1 MLKTQLGFYTL
12 IHTLYYYYIKIK
24 KESKPMKT
32 SIQKNILLEKLLT
45 ASHFTS
51 NKLGLSEALRGVLIK
66 GGKKEIHIYSTNLS
80 SYYHTTLPCETE
92 EKLNMVIDTKRVIE
106 FISLLEEGELQF
118 EAVKNTLHLSQK
130 KTTGTFSFINQ
141 EDFPLPPTIKEKGQ
155 EIKSSFFL
163 SSIPLVLFS
172 SSKDESRPALNG
184 INFVDIDGEMGIVS
198 TDGFRLSLLKIKKE
212 ETIHPM
218 LIPSGFLNEVMKF
231 MKGEEKI
238 TFSFSPNE
246 KTVLFQVGK
255 DEFFSRLI
263 DGEFPPFERVIP
275 NEKKTTVQVDREE
288 LLNKIKLVSIFAR
301 EASNIVVCEFSKTGI
316 VLRPKS
322 EKERENL
329 TQLDAVVEGEDQ
341 TVAFNFRFVLD
352 FLNNAQ
358 EKKIEIELLRPDAP
372 AVFKIAGRKD
382 FIHIIMPVRIQE

>member
-1 MLKTQLGFYTL
+1 
-12 IHTLYYYYIKIK
+12 
-24 KESKPMKT
+24 MKT
-32 SIQKNILLEKLLT
+32 TIQKNVLLEKLLI

-66 GGKKEIHIYSTNLS
+66 GEDKGLHIYSTNLS
-80 SYYHTTLPCETE
+80 SYYHTVLPCEVD
-92 EKLNMVIDTKRVIE
+92 EKLSMVIDTKKVIE
-106 FISLLEEGELQF
+106 FISLLEEGEIKI
-118 EAVKNTLHLSQK
+118 ETIKNSLHLSQK

-141 EDFPLPPTIKEKGQ
+141 EDFPLPPEIKEAGQ

-212 ETIHPM
+212 ETIQPM
-218 LIPSGFLNEVMKF
+218 LVPSGFLSEVMRF
-231 MKGEEKI
+231 MKEEEKI
-238 TFSFSPNE
+238 VFCFSQKE
-246 KTVLFQVGK
+246 KTVLFRVGG

-275 NEKKTTVQVDREE
+275 AEKKTTVQVDREE
-288 LLNKIKLVSIFAR
+288 MLNKIKLVSIFAR
-301 EASNIVVCEFSKTGI
+301 DSSNIVVCEFSKAGLI
-316 VLRPKS
+316 LRPKTET
-322 EKERENL
+322 EKENL
-329 TQLDAVVEGEDQ
+329 TQLDAIVEGEDQ

-352 FLNNAQ
+352 FLSNAK

-372 AVFKIAGRKD
+372 VVFKMGGRKD